1 MARGKKIADG
11 HKEMETIDLE
21 NYLFDVL
28 VTDGCNQ
35 ILGGKRKGDDNQLKK
50 NCFKKQKN
58 AVDREDSPKWLP
70 LHNEDFG
77 VELSRLWRVLDSS
90 LSEGDN
96 ASPLPKYDLFK

>member
-35 ILGGKRKGDDNQLKK
+35 ILGGKRKGDDNQLNNK
-50 NCFKKQKN
+50 CFKNQNN
-58 AVDREDSPKWLP
+58 AVDREGNPKWLP
-70 LHNEDFG
+70 
-77 VELSRLWRVLDSS
+77 SS
-90 LSEGDN
+90 Q
-96 ASPLPKYDLFK
+96 

>member
-35 ILGGKRKGDDNQLKK
+35 ILGGKRKGDDNQMNNKSS
-50 NCFKKQKN
+50 KKQKD
-58 AVDREDSPKWLP
+58 AVDQEASPKWLP
-70 LHNEDFG
+70 T
-77 VELSRLWRVLDSS
+77 SQ
-90 LSEGDN
+90 
-96 ASPLPKYDLFK
+96 